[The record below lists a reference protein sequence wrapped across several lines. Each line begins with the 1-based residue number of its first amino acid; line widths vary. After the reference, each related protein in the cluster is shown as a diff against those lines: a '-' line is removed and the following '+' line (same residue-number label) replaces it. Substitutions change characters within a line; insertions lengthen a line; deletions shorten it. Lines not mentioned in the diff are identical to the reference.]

1 MDPPE
6 LNISTNPGKR
16 HGGSENASTQDRHS
30 DRNDRGISRATL
42 NFTLYTASILP
53 WIWRLTPSGTVER
66 SWAVDLPL
74 EVGGCIILGDKA
86 RRGRFGYQ
94 TVDHEVLSPPSS
106 HRGDDVK
113 RIRLLAYD

>member
-1 MDPPE
+1 M
-6 LNISTNPGKR
+6 
-16 HGGSENASTQDRHS
+16 
-30 DRNDRGISRATL
+30 
-42 NFTLYTASILP
+42 P